1 MADLTI
7 TYGGFDYGFFFT
19 DQRIDVDATL
29 TTIQVIDLYEVI
41 KLAQETEVGISF
53 DTIANGEGR
62 TPLQGSD
69 STYLTVILFDNWRL
83 NSLKTSGYIVVTG
96 GNLVREDQGLPVQ
109 PNPLVT
115 AYIQT
120 SQAGVLVE
128 TGTSG
133 LTPVESQALLNI
145 YQEMLTKER
154 YKSLQFNREN
164 TVEDQRITSYVAGD
178 ESEEEVEIAVTY
190 DNDNIPIKEEI
201 QSS

>member
-7 TYGGFDYGFFFT
+7 NYNGYDYEFYFV

-29 TTIQVIDLYEVI
+29 TTVQVIDLYEVI
-41 KLAQETEVGISF
+41 KLAQETEVGINF
-53 DTIANGEGR
+53 PTIANGEGR
-62 TPLQGSD
+62 TPLGSVD
-69 STYLTVILFDNWRL
+69 STYLTVILYDNWRL

-96 GNLVREDQGLPVQ
+96 GNLVRDDQGLPIQ

-115 AYIQT
+115 SYIQT

-133 LTPVESQALLNI
+133 LTPTESQALSNI
-145 YQEMLTKER
+145 NEEMLTR
-154 YKSLQFNREN
+154 DRFKSLYFNREN
-164 TVEDQRITSYVAGD
+164 TVENQKIVGYVAGD
-178 ESEEEVEIAVTY
+178 PEEEEIEIAVTY
-190 DNDNIPIKEEI
+190 NTDDIPISEEI